1 VEDIVEPSTGTGSK
15 DSSGLDNESTM
26 SKPNSD
32 SHSTASQDED
42 YIIEYYSPSG
52 SGKESVGSDSGS
64 EMPIG
69 HESVASD
76 SGREMLQNDTSA
88 SQALDAGSAGVSALS
103 IGVSASVAMIL
114 LTTVSLI

>member
-52 SGKESVGSDSGS
+52 SGKESV
-64 EMPIG
+64 
-69 HESVASD
+69 ASD